1 MADERIRILNELW
14 EAEDESFDLMQE
26 YDSLPHHYGSRV
38 LYQAEAY
45 IVNWIGR
52 IPDITT
58 TELAKELKK
67 TPSACSQIIRKLVD
81 QELVVQN
88 RNPDNKRVYN
98 LRLTEDGQRL
108 YQDHIVFNQMC
119 QKITFDMLE
128 QFTLGE
134 LETFLRVR
142 RCINEAYRGDV
153 RRSRER
159 YAGE

>member
-1 MADERIRILNELW
+1 MTDIRAELLNEIW
-14 EAEDESFDLMQE
+14 KAEDESFDLMQE

-81 QELVVQN
+81 QGLVVQI

-108 YQDHIVFNQMC
+108 YLDHIAFNEVC
-119 QKITFDMLE
+119 QKITFDMLA
-128 QFTLGE
+128 QFSSEE

-153 RRSRER
+153 QRSREY
-159 YAGE
+159 YANE